1 MRLLSALGWCCAVS
15 ISSPLYACDMCA
27 VYNANA
33 ARGAGSTRWHVAL
46 AEQFTH
52 SGTLQQDGSEISDP
66 IDQYRDSSITSL
78 IVGYNFHPRFG
89 VSLNVPYI
97 HRAFQR
103 AESDAHG
110 GTFVERDTESGLG
123 DMALIGRWLVLSKPE
138 HEFAYSMSLLGG
150 VEFPTGDASRLRE
163 EVNETEVPGAP
174 PSGVHGN
181 DLALGSGSFDGIVGI
196 SASGQWRRLAFTADA
211 QYFIRTQGELDYQ
224 YGNELSVSG
233 GPGVYVL
240 FDEEKTFG
248 IHCHAGYETKGHD
261 SVDGVDREDGI
272 AMAWYIGPALT
283 MTVGERFSATVNVD
297 IPLLIA
303 NRGTMDVPGY
313 RVRGGVAWRF

>member
-1 MRLLSALGWCCAVS
+1 MKFPLALGWCCAAAM
-15 ISSPLYACDMCA
+15 SPPLHACDLCA

-33 ARGAGSTRWHVAL
+33 ARGEGGTGWHVAL

-66 IDQYRDSSITSL
+66 IGQYRDSSITSL

-89 VSLNVPYI
+89 VGLNVPYI
-97 HRAFQR
+97 HRSFKR
-103 AESDAHG
+103 AEG
-110 GTFVERDTESGLG
+110 FEVERDTESGLG
-123 DMALIGRWLVLSKPE
+123 DLALVGRWLVLSKPE
-138 HEFAYSMSLLGG
+138 HEYSYSLSLLGG
-150 VEFPTGDASRLRE
+150 VEFPTGSASHLRE

-181 DLALGSGSFDGIVGI
+181 DLALGSGSFDGIVGV
-196 SASGQWRRLAFTADA
+196 SASGQWRRLVFMADA
-211 QYFIRTQGELDYQ
+211 QYFIRSQGEFDYQ

-240 FDEEKTFG
+240 FDEEKTFA
-248 IHCHAGYETKGHD
+248 IHCHAGYETKAHD

-283 MTVGERFSATVNVD
+283 LTFGERFNATVNVD
-297 IPLLIA
+297 IPLHIA
-303 NRGTMDVPGY
+303 NRGTMDVPDY
-313 RVRGGVAWRF
+313 RVRGGLTWRF